1 MQCRTGCGL
10 LLGALCHVLSQAACE
25 SLRGEGGRGASRA
38 VLGAGAFA
46 TRSAGRAGGGSR
58 HRDDPQ
64 GGLQEVLTRIFRCR
78 PGDTGADVFGLH
90 ASLSQAFVVLAGIC
104 LVAGLAADSYVVAQH
119 YELRAAR
126 SLDAWWR
133 LRRLSS
139 LIELR
144 LICACSLIGHFMAVL
159 ADVNIFVGFAYCGFW
174 HLFIVF
180 GVLKAISQSFL
191 AYEYAHSYADDEQR
205 GPTKRFL
212 TAAAQLRP
220 LQDMRDSISRGQL
233 THSFIRQNFLD
244 AICDQAPQAI
254 FITYVMYAMDQCRNV
269 FLLASIVCKVVS
281 TSYAIATWLSQSLQ
295 EQLNKDLRA
304 AAEAS
309 AQGAP
314 LQRSPSRRVLDA
326 AKSIAA
332 VCSCDPTTHR
342 EAHTAEVAVKVRA
355 VSEQAVKW
363 YHKCVWICYFATDF
377 GLRLLTLGLFLSKDG
392 MLADG
397 MVFVGLIA
405 TYSFAV
411 AVAVGTKSLKE
422 MDRTR
427 IQHRIIDA
435 LIITFFVNVLPA
447 DIRRPPQ
454 DSEESRIMMSF
465 APDVRERL
473 LWVIIFLRAADYVA
487 LGALAMWARYDGWQC
502 AALSSLFVTMHILLA
517 SVLVMQ
523 QRMSRVYND
532 GHQAERPSDM

>member
-1 MQCRTGCGL
+1 M
-10 LLGALCHVLSQAACE
+10 VL
-25 SLRGEGGRGASRA
+25 
-38 VLGAGAFA
+38 
-46 TRSAGRAGGGSR
+46 
-58 HRDDPQ
+58 
-64 GGLQEVLTRIFRCR
+64 
-78 PGDTGADVFGLH
+78 
-90 ASLSQAFVVLAGIC
+90 
-104 LVAGLAADSYVVAQH
+104 
-119 YELRAAR
+119 
-126 SLDAWWR
+126 
-133 LRRLSS
+133 
-139 LIELR
+139 
-144 LICACSLIGHFMAVL
+144 L
-159 ADVNIFVGFAYCGFW
+159 ADVNIFVGFAYCRFW
-174 HLFIVF
+174 CLFITF
-180 GVLKAISQSFL
+180 GMLKIISQSFL

-212 TAAAQLRP
+212 TAAVQLRP

-295 EQLNKDLRA
+295 EQLNEDLRA

-314 LQRSPSRRVLDA
+314 LQRSPSRHVLDA

-392 MLADG
+392 MRPLNN
-397 MVFVGLIA
+397 MVFVCLIA
-405 TYSFAV
+405 VYSFAV

-427 IQHRIIDA
+427 IQHRVVDA

-454 DSEESRIMMSF
+454 DSGESRIMMSL

-473 LWVIIFLRAADYVA
+473 LWVIIFIRAADYVA
-487 LGALAMWARYDGWQC
+487 LGTLAMWARYDWWQC
-502 AALSSLFVTMHILLA
+502 AALSSLFVTMHVLLA

-532 GHQAERPSDM
+532 EHQVERPGDL